1 MRKVLPAVSVMVA
14 LIGALLSAAGCSA
27 PKPSG
32 KIDVVAAFYPLQFLA
47 ERIGGDLVAV
57 QDLVKPGAEPHD
69 LELTPKQVA
78 AIEDAD
84 LVLYLKTLQPAVD
97 DAVKSEAPHH
107 SLDVTTIAPLVPM
120 PKGSD
125 EPDALDPHIWL
136 DPVRFEAI
144 SQVVEARLAGID
156 PAHASTFQARETALR
171 QDLQD
176 INQRYAIGL
185 ANCARHDIVTSHA
198 AFGYLAGRYR
208 LTQIPITGLTPEAEP
223 QPQRLADVTAL
234 AKQKGVTTIF
244 FETLVSPKVAQTLA
258 TEVGARAE
266 VLDPIEGVQPGTSH
280 TYLSIMADNLGKL
293 RTALGCA

>member
-1 MRKVLPAVSVMVA
+1 MRKVVSAMVVMVA
-14 LIGALLSAAGCSA
+14 LIGAFITAGCSA

-47 ERIGGDLVAV
+47 ERIGGDLVSV
-57 QDLVKPGAEPHD
+57 RDLVKPGAEPHD

-78 AIEDAD
+78 SIEDAD

-107 SLDVTTIAPLVPM
+107 SLDVTTIAPLAPM

-144 SQVVEARLAGID
+144 SQAVEARLSAID
-156 PAHASTFQARETALR
+156 PAHASTFQTREAALLR
-171 QDLQD
+171 DLQD
-176 INQRYAIGL
+176 INQRYATDL
-185 ANCARHDIVTSHA
+185 ATCARRDIVTSHA

-234 AKQKGVTTIF
+234 AEQKGVTTIF
-244 FETLVSPKVAQTLA
+244 FETLVSPKVAETLA

-266 VLDPIEGVQPGTSH
+266 VLDPIEGVQPGTGD
-280 TYLSIMADNLGKL
+280 TYLSIMADNLAKL